1 LWINKFS
8 FTGGRLKAAMEQL
21 PGENFDDSFDP
32 GVDDQYLQDPVALMK
47 DKRSSLEIL
56 REIRYGGK
64 W

>member
-1 LWINKFS
+1 
-8 FTGGRLKAAMEQL
+8 MEQL